1 MQNNAADARGGVFFR
16 SYRRDKLVRVSAD
29 GYPIPD
35 AIIQIRAESVDI
47 GDRLIPRKAVKGVR
61 YRVGRST
68 APSSPAGIAR
78 TACAY
83 PPYAAQN
90 GCGWQSHLPLGER

>member
-1 MQNNAADARGGVFFR
+1 MQNNAANARGGVLFR

-47 GDRLIPRKAVKGVR
+47 GDRLIPRKAVKGKR
-61 YRVGRST
+61 LKPSGIGSVGQQLR
-68 APSSPAGIAR
+68 
-78 TACAY
+78 
-83 PPYAAQN
+83 
-90 GCGWQSHLPLGER
+90 HLRRA